1 MSEVD
6 VFFVLSGFLITGMLL
21 SQAMSSGRVSL
32 ADFYVRRARRI
43 LPAAVLTLVA
53 TSIAAHQLLNFV
65 RAKDVVEDSIWASL
79 FAANIH
85 LHRRERLLREGPA
98 PVADS
103 AFLVALGRGQFY
115 FVWPAVFSLVLFG
128 ALFGRSLRGR
138 RSGARPPVGP
148 RAVRRLLIVV
158 LLVGAASL
166 AWSIHST
173 DASASA
179 AYFDARPRL
188 GAGARRRAR
197 GRRFES
203 DTNPGGPAGRHRLG
217 LTAVVLAAVL
227 YSAGTALPGYA
238 ALLPTV
244 GTALVIAA
252 GLGHD
257 RSRLGVGRVLSLRP
271 LRYVGDR
278 SYAFYLWHWPV
289 LIIAAQYAG
298 HELAGNEAAAAL
310 RCVPPLHRQLRDRR
324 EPRCRSCAWP
334 APIGALSWPASAG
347 AVLAVA
353 LVIFGSID
361 KTAGRI
367 EAAAAAVRP
376 LALVDTA
383 EAANLTR
390 VSSQPLP
397 AVVAA
402 VRAAEQEAP
411 IPWPLTLPSATSAET
426 STASR
431 GCTPRGGATRS
442 RICRLGD
449 ASSSKTIVVIGDS
462 HAQMWMPTVLR
473 MALRDRWVVIP
484 FVKVSCI
491 PRSWIVSPRGCGAWF
506 RESARVGFARMS
518 PSSAAGPTPGRRVAR
533 SRPSAR

>member
-1 MSEVD
+1 
-6 VFFVLSGFLITGMLL
+6 ML
-21 SQAMSSGRVSL
+21 
-32 ADFYVRRARRI
+32 RI
-43 LPAAVLTLVA
+43 
-53 TSIAAHQLLNFV
+53 SLLNFV

-85 LHRRERLLREGPA
+85 FATDGSDYFAKAQPPSPILHFWSLSVEE
-98 PVADS
+98 
-103 AFLVALGRGQFY
+103 QFY

-179 AYFDARPRL
+179 AYFSTPARAWELAL
-188 GAGARRRAR
+188 GAALAVAASRATR
-197 GRRFES
+197 I
-203 DTNPGGPAGRHRLG
+203 PAALQVGIGWVG

-227 YSAGTALPGYA
+227 YSAGTAFPGYA

-298 HELAGNEAAAAL
+298 HELSLQTRLLLLCGAFLLSIASYAIVENLL
-310 RCVPPLHRQLRDRR
+310 RRMR
-324 EPRCRSCAWP
+324 WP

-411 IPWPLTLPSATSAET
+411 IPWPLTPCRRQPPRRLLQLPGDARRGEVRRGAGSAASATRPA
-426 STASR
+426 R
-431 GCTPRGGATRS
+431 RR
-442 RICRLGD
+442 
-449 ASSSKTIVVIGDS
+449 SSSSVTRTRRCGCRRSCAWPFAIGGS
-462 HAQMWMPTVLR
+462 S
-473 MALRDRWVVIP
+473 
-484 FVKVSCI
+484 F
-491 PRSWIVSPRGCGAWF
+491 RS
-506 RESARVGFARMS
+506 
-518 PSSAAGPTPGRRVAR
+518 
-533 SRPSAR
+533 SR

>member
-1 MSEVD
+1 
-6 VFFVLSGFLITGMLL
+6 
-21 SQAMSSGRVSL
+21 MSSGRVSL

-85 LHRRERLLREGPA
+85 CNRRERLLRPGPA

-103 AFLVALGRGQFY
+103 ISGRSRSRQFY

-179 AYFDARPRL
+179 AYFSTPPAPGSWRSAPRSRSPLRERHESRRPCRSASAGWGSRRRSCGCSLLRRHCVPGLRRALADGRDRARDCGR
-188 GAGARRRAR
+188 AGARPESAR
-197 GRRFES
+197 GRPRPVPS
-203 DTNPGGPAGRHRLG
+203 
-217 LTAVVLAAVL
+217 AA
-227 YSAGTALPGYA
+227 
-238 ALLPTV
+238 
-244 GTALVIAA
+244 
-252 GLGHD
+252 
-257 RSRLGVGRVLSLRP
+257 
-271 LRYVGDR
+271 RYVGDR

-298 HELAGNEAAAAL
+298 HELSLQTRPAAL

-324 EPRCRSCAWP
+324 EPAASHALARLRSARSRGP
-334 APIGALSWPASAG
+334 PRQGPSWPSR
-347 AVLAVA
+347 
-353 LVIFGSID
+353 SSSS
-361 KTAGRI
+361 GRSTRRRD
-367 EAAAAAVRP
+367 ESKPRLLLSGPSRSSTPPRPRTSPVSRRSRYRRSWRRSVRRSKRRP
-376 LALVDTA
+376 F
-383 EAANLTR
+383 R
-390 VSSQPLP
+390 GRSP
-397 AVVAA
+397 
-402 VRAAEQEAP
+402 
-411 IPWPLTLPSATSAET
+411 LPSATSAET

-431 GCTPRGGATRS
+431 GCTPRGG
-442 RICRLGD
+442 CDEEPDL
-449 ASSSKTIVVIGDS
+449 
-462 HAQMWMPTVLR
+462 P
-473 MALRDRWVVIP
+473 
-484 FVKVSCI
+484 
-491 PRSWIVSPRGCGAWF
+491 PR
-506 RESARVGFARMS
+506 
-518 PSSAAGPTPGRRVAR
+518 RRVQLEDDR
-533 SRPSAR
+533 RHR